1 MSQRVGAERRP
12 MTGSAICGSDVA
24 GAMSMQKT
32 RISLRSSGLR
42 LAESIF
48 QDELQGTAG
57 RDGRANARAMTGSA
71 YCAARRA
78 LFCGTRNTL
87 STKSH

>member
-1 MSQRVGAERRP
+1 
-12 MTGSAICGSDVA
+12 
-24 GAMSMQKT
+24 MQKT

-57 RDGRANARAMTGSA
+57 RDGRANARAMTRFRGITPLGARYSVAQETHSQPNRTDEAVPTSSGHGSA
-71 YCAARRA
+71 PIRLRP
-78 LFCGTRNTL
+78 
-87 STKSH
+87 